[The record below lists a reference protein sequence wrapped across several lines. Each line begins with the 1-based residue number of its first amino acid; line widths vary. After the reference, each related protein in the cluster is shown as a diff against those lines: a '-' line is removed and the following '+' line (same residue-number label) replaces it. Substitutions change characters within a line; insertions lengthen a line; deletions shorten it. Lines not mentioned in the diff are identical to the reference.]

1 MTRPCKHYIHR
12 VLNAR
17 SLYYIGFI
25 FKESMTLTQRQIES
39 FEKNG
44 YLVLENFISKHEC
57 NNLKVRATEIVKD
70 FDYTESFTIFTTNE
84 QTRHSDR
91 FFLESGDKIRCFFE
105 EEAFDDN
112 GDLIQPKDLSI
123 NKIGHAMHDLDPVFD
138 SFSRTEALEAVAK
151 DVGFEDPRILQ
162 SMYIFKQPKIGGE
175 VSCHQDA
182 TFLYTEPVSV
192 KGFWFALEDASQ
204 ENGCMWAIPGGHR
217 NNLKSRFY
225 RNKKGDGTEIE
236 ILDNSPWDTSKLV
249 PLEVNA
255 GTMVILHGL
264 LPHMSYANRSNIT
277 RHAYTMHLI
286 EGSADYPEWNWLQ
299 RSSEMPLRGF

>member
-1 MTRPCKHYIHR
+1 M
-12 VLNAR
+12 
-17 SLYYIGFI
+17 
-25 FKESMTLTQRQIES
+25 
-39 FEKNG
+39 
-44 YLVLENFISKHEC
+44 
-57 NNLKVRATEIVKD
+57 
-70 FDYTESFTIFTTNE
+70 
-84 QTRHSDR
+84 
-91 FFLESGDKIRCFFE
+91 ESGDKIRCFFE

-225 RNKKGDGTEIE
+225 RNKKGDGTEME
-236 ILDNSPWDTSKLV
+236 ILDNSPWDMSKLV
-249 PLEVNA
+249 PLEVSA

>member
-1 MTRPCKHYIHR
+1 MGSEMCIRDR
-12 VLNAR
+12 
-17 SLYYIGFI
+17 
-25 FKESMTLTQRQIES
+25 
-39 FEKNG
+39 
-44 YLVLENFISKHEC
+44 
-57 NNLKVRATEIVKD
+57 
-70 FDYTESFTIFTTNE
+70 FTIFTTNE

-182 TFLYTEPVSV
+182 TFLYTEPLSV

-204 ENGCMWAIPGGHR
+204 ENGCMWAMPGGHR

-225 RNKKGDGTEIE
+225 RNKKGDGTEME
-236 ILDNSPWDTSKLV
+236 ILDNSPWDMSKLV
-249 PLEVNA
+249 PLEVSA

-286 EGSADYPEWNWLQ
+286 EGSADYSEWNWLQ

>member
-44 YLVLENFISKHEC
+44 YLVLENFISKNEC
-57 NNLKVRATEIVKD
+57 NNLRVRASEIVKD

-225 RNKKGDGTEIE
+225 RNKKGDGTEME
-236 ILDNSPWDTSKLV
+236 ILDNSPWDMSKLV
-249 PLEVNA
+249 PLEVSA

>member
-1 MTRPCKHYIHR
+1 MK
-12 VLNAR
+12 LA
-17 SLYYIGFI
+17 
-25 FKESMTLTQRQIES
+25 QRQIET

-57 NNLKVRATEIVKD
+57 NNLRVRATEIVKD

-84 QTRHSDR
+84 QTRHSDH

-138 SFSRTEALEAVAK
+138 SFSRTKALEAVAK

-182 TFLYTEPVSV
+182 TFLYTEPLSV

-204 ENGCMWAIPGGHR
+204 ENGCMWVIPGGHR
-217 NNLKSRFY
+217 NNLKYRFY

-236 ILDNSPWDTSKLV
+236 ILDNSPWDMSKLV
-249 PLEVNA
+249 PLVVSA

>member
-57 NNLKVRATEIVKD
+57 NNLRVRASEIVKD

-112 GDLIQPKDLSI
+112 CDLIQPKDLSI

-225 RNKKGDGTEIE
+225 RNKKGDGTEME
-236 ILDNSPWDTSKLV
+236 ILDNSPWDMSKLV
-249 PLEVNA
+249 PLEVSA